1 MKVANAFAHVFA
13 IIAFLTF
20 GSLLIIVSLH
30 ILSVD
35 DAVLKIH
42 EVYASPWRSFQT
54 GLGGLLFIMVGLG
67 FAKMIVKKGRESETL
82 IFQSGIGPIVVSVAA
97 IEDVVK
103 KVLKRFHLVKEWKI
117 KTLLQGKDV
126 KIKIRLVMWT
136 ESGLTPLLAEI
147 QEEVRARVKKLLGRS
162 NGVEVACDVHRIE
175 DHEAEPKEDETNR
188 PKAVASV

>member
-1 MKVANAFAHVFA
+1 MKVVNAFAHVFA
-13 IIAFLTF
+13 IVAFLTL

-30 ILSVD
+30 ILSVE
-35 DAVLKIH
+35 DAIFKIR

-67 FAKMIVKKGRESETL
+67 FAKMVVKKGRESETL
-82 IFQSGIGPIVVSVAA
+82 IFQSEIGPIVVSVTA

-103 KVLKRFHLVKEWKI
+103 KVLKRFHLVKEWKV

-136 ESGLTPLLAEI
+136 ESGLTALLAEI
-147 QEEVRARVKKLLGRS
+147 QEEVRARVKKLLGRT

-175 DHEAEPKEDETNR
+175 DHEAEL
-188 PKAVASV
+188 KASEAEQAKVASSL